1 MRANSNRVYY
11 ALQIFS
17 FKNYNFERKGK
28 GYFLINF
35 FFGSSLLR
43 VKARPLFNHGL

>member
-17 FKNYNFERKGK
+17 FKIYCFEGIDKD
-28 GYFLINF
+28 YFLIKF
-35 FFGSSLLR
+35 CFLDLVS
-43 VKARPLFNHGL
+43 